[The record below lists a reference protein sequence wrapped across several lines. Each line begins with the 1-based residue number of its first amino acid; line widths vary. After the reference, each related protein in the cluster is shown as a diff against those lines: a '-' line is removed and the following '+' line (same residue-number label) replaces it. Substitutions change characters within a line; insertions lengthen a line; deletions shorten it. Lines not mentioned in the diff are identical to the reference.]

1 MHSLKLVFAVFCFN
15 SWIVD
20 ERTTLRY
27 LLFILSFLLCAELK
41 AQSPLDEP
49 FLQVGAVDDQFNI
62 INLELYNGL
71 VKVINHNFSNIKPN
85 QSDDLTNISRIR
97 LTSNGLLLVSD
108 LKGIESAEDL
118 REKFDENK
126 YKNLTKNNICS
137 KSDLFESEVF
147 KKTTRGNI
155 VYQLNNAKG
164 EFLKSFTMNYKE
176 CL

>member
-1 MHSLKLVFAVFCFN
+1 MR
-15 SWIVD
+15 
-20 ERTTLRY
+20 RTKLRY
-27 LLFILSFLLCAELK
+27 LLFILSFFLCAELK

-108 LKGIESAEDL
+108 LKGD
-118 REKFDENK
+118 
-126 YKNLTKNNICS
+126 
-137 KSDLFESEVF
+137 
-147 KKTTRGNI
+147 
-155 VYQLNNAKG
+155 
-164 EFLKSFTMNYKE
+164 
-176 CL
+176 

>member
-1 MHSLKLVFAVFCFN
+1 MQCFTLMTGLLMR
-15 SWIVD
+15 
-20 ERTTLRY
+20 RTKLRY
-27 LLFILSFLLCAELK
+27 LLFIFSFLLCAELK

-108 LKGIESAEDL
+108 LKGIESTEDL
-118 REKFDENK
+118 SEKFDENK

-147 KKTTRGNI
+147 KKTTQGNI